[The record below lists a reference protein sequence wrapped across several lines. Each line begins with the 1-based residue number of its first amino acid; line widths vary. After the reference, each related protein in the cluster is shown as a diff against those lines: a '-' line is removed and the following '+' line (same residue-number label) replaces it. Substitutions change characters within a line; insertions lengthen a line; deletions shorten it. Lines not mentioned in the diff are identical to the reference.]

1 MRKSFM
7 ITLSLLLILGL
18 VLVACSPQTVEVTRV
33 VTEEK
38 EVEVTRVVTETIV
51 EEGEEVEVTRVVT
64 ETVVEEVIVE
74 VPAEEEAVEELDAAP
89 VLGELPRNETLIVDI
104 LTGRVGSPSNFN
116 EWVGWKWRD
125 RGMQNLANEPLW
137 SVDFATG
144 EIINGL
150 AAGDPIYNDD
160 FTQLEI
166 PLREGIA
173 WDDGTPFTSAD
184 VVFTVETLIANDGLN
199 AHTFFADNVASVT
212 APDDYT
218 VAFELNQANSRFHT
232 TFLDRW
238 GSTWI
243 MPKHIFEGIEDVV
256 TFEFNP
262 FVGTGPYKLHSFDDA
277 GFWTI
282 WEKREDWDKSP
293 TGQLY
298 GEPGPKYI
306 VLQYFANE
314 GAKILAQLTHE
325 ADVVNLSSDGLKAI
339 LAQSDSSRAYQQS
352 YPWVVNNDPAITGIA
367 FNTTVPP
374 YDNPDVRWALTLAI
388 DIADYMGIA
397 VDGSGAV
404 SPVHIPSLGSYPEDF
419 IAPMEEWLSDFELDI
434 GDGETFNPYDPDA
447 PQRIVEY
454 AKGRG
459 YAVPEDQADQD
470 QAFGLGWY
478 KYAPDVAEKLLVKNG
493 FSKDADDMW
502 LLPDGTP
509 WKIEILTD
517 TDLATDMGSRNAV
530 AASQQWKKFGIDAEV
545 FPSEARADLYNT
557 GDFEVSSDWPAQ
569 EPWGAGPDLYRVLD
583 LWNSAYET
591 PIGEVAAG
599 HPGRWSSPE
608 MDAVIQQ
615 LRETDPADYDAVV
628 DVGIE
633 GLKIAVTEMPGIPT
647 YGYIGFIAWD
657 ETYWTNWPGAE
668 NAYTQPYT
676 HWGPFKYMTPFLEP
690 TGR

>member
-1 MRKSFM
+1 MKERKMRKL
-7 ITLSLLLILGL
+7 IVLAVILLALA
-18 VLVACSPQTVEVTRV
+18 ACAAPETEQVEVTRLV
-33 VTEEK
+33 EEQ
-38 EVEVTRVVTETIV
+38 VEVTRI
-51 EEGEEVEVTRVVT
+51 VT
-64 ETVVEEVIVE
+64 ETVVEEGETVEVTRIVTEEIVVE
-74 VPAEEEAVEELDAAP
+74 VPAEGEEVEPIDAAP

-104 LTGRVGSPSNFN
+104 LTGRVGSPGNFN

-150 AAGDPIYNDD
+150 AAGDPIYNAD

-166 PLREGIA
+166 PLREGVA

-184 VVFTVETLIANDGLN
+184 VVFTVETLMANDGFN
-199 AHTFFADNVASVT
+199 AHGLFADNVASVS

-218 VAFELNQANSRFHT
+218 VAFELNQPNSRFHT

-243 MPKHIFEGIEDVV
+243 MPKHIFEGVEDPV

-262 FVGTGPYKLHSFDDA
+262 FVGTGPYKLHSYDEG
-277 GFWTI
+277 GFWTV

-293 TGQLY
+293 TGILY
-298 GEPGPKYI
+298 GEPKPKYI

-325 ADVVNLSSDGLKAI
+325 ADVINVSSEGLKAV

-367 FNTTVPP
+367 FNTTIPP

-388 DIADYMGIA
+388 DIAEYMGIA

-419 IAPMEEWLSDFELDI
+419 IAPMEEWLMDFELDL
-434 GDGETFNPYDPDA
+434 GNGETFKPYDPDA
-447 PQRIVEY
+447 PQRVVEY
-454 AKGRG
+454 ARGRG
-459 YAVPEDQADQD
+459 YAVPEDQAAQD

-478 KYAPDVAEKLLVKNG
+478 KYAPEVAEQLLIKNG
-493 FSKDADDMW
+493 FSRDSDGMW

-517 TDLATDMGSRNAV
+517 TDLTTDMGSRNAV
-530 AASQQWKKFGIDAEV
+530 AASQEWRKFGIDAEV

-583 LWNSAYET
+583 HWNSAYIR
-591 PIGEVAAG
+591 PIGEVPAG
-599 HPGRWSSPE
+599 HPGRWQSDE
-608 MDAVIQQ
+608 MDAVIQK
-615 LRETDPADYDAVV
+615 LRETDPADYQAVV

-633 GLKIAVTEMPGIPT
+633 GLEVAVTEMPGIPT

-668 NAYTQPYT
+668 NPYTQPYT